1 MVENDELRADVRRA
15 NNSIEVYTKQLDS
28 LRTFIEEL
36 EGNNKELVR
45 FIDNKNFLQA
55 NDYKSRVAT
64 MLSKHRN
71 STNNN
76 VASLRAPAAKNDYNE
91 DDLSAVNETMMH
103 NPLLQSN
110 MSRSHSP
117 VTRPMQRMASFQD
130 PLLISGVGAV
140 EQQS

>member
-1 MVENDELRADVRRA
+1 MAENDSLRADVRRA
-15 NNSIEVYTKQLDS
+15 NNSIEVYSKQLES

-64 MLSKHRN
+64 MLSKQRN

-76 VASLRAPAAKNDYNE
+76 VASLRAPTNGNNYND
-91 DDLSAVNETMMH
+91 DDLS
-103 NPLLQSN
+103 
-110 MSRSHSP
+110 
-117 VTRPMQRMASFQD
+117 
-130 PLLISGVGAV
+130 
-140 EQQS
+140 